1 MSKQLYIMNEVNDNI
16 TFRSRRGTSNIDL
29 TVISD
34 QLIRIVVDWE
44 ISEPESCSD
53 LSIIRYYIGQN
64 KGNRTEL
71 DFQDVRYI
79 VQKDTKQ
86 KLQGNLLRW
95 AERVLCNVKKE
106 GATEDLDK
114 TLCTRVSDRMD
125 IEELIEEFHD
135 VMKSACNKSF
145 RTRRVSKKAMSNK
158 SIPWWTE
165 ELTVMWK
172 RVNALR
178 RRYQRTRNLKN
189 KNQFME
195 GVLQHYFVC

>member
-86 KLQGNLLRW
+86 KLQGNLLR
-95 AERVLCNVKKE
+95 
-106 GATEDLDK
+106 
-114 TLCTRVSDRMD
+114 
-125 IEELIEEFHD
+125 
-135 VMKSACNKSF
+135 
-145 RTRRVSKKAMSNK
+145 
-158 SIPWWTE
+158 
-165 ELTVMWK
+165 
-172 RVNALR
+172 
-178 RRYQRTRNLKN
+178 
-189 KNQFME
+189 
-195 GVLQHYFVC
+195 